1 MVGSARAAV
10 VTSMRLLARIARW
23 SLGVVALLAL
33 AAGAAFLWWRGHGE
47 PQRAGRASLATL
59 GNSVIVRF
67 DDAAVPH
74 VAATSLDDAA
84 RALGWL
90 HANERMGQM
99 ELQRRYAAGRLAE
112 VIGSD
117 ALPTDRR
124 MRQLGI
130 ARAAKRNLDACSQR
144 SRALLQAYAQGVN
157 AWLDSYRD
165 DLPPDLVLLRAEP
178 EPWREEDSLG
188 IQLLMAQMLSFGEW
202 RERARVRWLG
212 ALGLERTR
220 ELMGMPELEVDVDVL
235 ALAES
240 TKPEPAPA
248 EKASNGS
255 NNWAVAAGRSET
267 GSALV
272 ANDPHLALDLP
283 SLWYQAQ
290 VRCPQYEASGF
301 TIPGL
306 PMVVIGQGA
315 RVAWGFTNTELDV
328 CDLFLERVS
337 EDGRTVERDGEWL
350 PLSIETE
357 TIRVRDGDDES
368 FDWRASDI
376 GPLYSSY
383 ERGRRTTYSIAWTAY
398 EPFDPLEPF
407 LALATART
415 VAETPAIA
423 ARFVC
428 PPQNLVCGDAD
439 GAIAHTILGRSV
451 ARGAGVGKLPLPAW
465 KRSNHWRGLAPH
477 EQMPLSIDP
486 DARALATANE
496 DSRPAGFPWPYPQDP
511 AAPQRGQRIRE
522 RLLERTNWN
531 VESLATIQVD
541 TTSLYARELVAQLPE
556 PAEGTDAHRAWR
568 ALRNWDGNMTL
579 RGPSALYALLERELG
594 TRIFGDELASTSGL
608 LYSDRY
614 RALLEVLAGTL
625 DERWCDDVRTE
636 ARETRGEIVAA
647 ALAASW
653 AEGAARFGDNVSG
666 WDYGAL
672 HRWTPEHKLGG
683 VPVLGSFFNRP
694 AEPVPG
700 NDTCPCVFT
709 GSWTGGVVDVNHG
722 ASLRFS
728 ADCANPDRSLAIL
741 PGGQSGHPFDAH
753 YGDQIES
760 YLGGRLRAM
769 HWSES
774 AIRAAAVTTL
784 ELSTTP

>member
-1 MVGSARAAV
+1 
-10 VTSMRLLARIARW
+10 MRILARIARW
-23 SLGVVALLAL
+23 SLGLLVLLAL
-33 AAGAAFLWWRGHGE
+33 AAGGLFLWWRGHGA
-47 PQRAGRASLATL
+47 PQREGRATLPML
-59 GNSVIVRF
+59 GNTVAVRF
-67 DDAAVPH
+67 DEAAVPH
-74 VAATSLDDAA
+74 IGATSIEDAV

-90 HANERMGQM
+90 HASERMGQM

-112 VIGSD
+112 LVGAD
-117 ALPTDRR
+117 ALPSDRR

-130 ARAAKRNLDACSQR
+130 ARAARSNLAACSER
-144 SRALLQAYAQGVN
+144 SRALLAAYAQGVN
-157 AWLDSYRD
+157 AWLDTHRD

-220 ELMGMPELEVDVDVL
+220 ELMGIPELQVDADIL
-235 ALAES
+235 ALAER
-240 TKPEPAPA
+240 TQPTPAPA

-255 NNWAVAAGRSET
+255 NNWAVSAMRSET

-315 RVAWGFTNTELDV
+315 RIAWGFTNTELDV
-328 CDLFLERVS
+328 CDLFLERLS
-337 EDGRTVERDGEWL
+337 EDQRSVERDGEWL
-350 PLSIETE
+350 PLTIESE
-357 TIRVRDGDDES
+357 TIRVRDAADET
-368 FDWRASDI
+368 FEWRASDI
-376 GPLYSSY
+376 GPLYSSFD
-383 ERGRRTTYSIAWTAY
+383 RVQRTTYSIAWTAY
-398 EPFDPLEPF
+398 RPFDPLEPF
-407 LALATART
+407 LALASARA
-415 VAETPAIA
+415 VSESPAIA

-439 GAIAHTILGRSV
+439 GAIAHVILGRSV

-465 KRSNHWRGLAPH
+465 KRANHWQGLAPH
-477 EQMPLSIDP
+477 EQTPLSLEP
-486 DARALATANE
+486 ASGLLATANE
-496 DSRPAGFPWPYPQDP
+496 DSRPEGFPYSYPQDP

-522 RLLERTNWN
+522 RLAERTNWN
-531 VESLATIQVD
+531 VDSLATVQVD
-541 TTSLYARELVAQLPE
+541 TTSLYARQLVERLVE
-556 PAEGTDAHRAWR
+556 PSEGTDAHRAWR

-614 RALLEVLAGTL
+614 RVLLEILDGTL
-625 DERWCDDVRTE
+625 DERWCDNVNTP
-636 ARETRGEIVAA
+636 ARESREEIIHA

-653 AEGAARFGDNVSG
+653 SDGVARFGGDVAR
-666 WDYGAL
+666 WDYGSL
-672 HRWTPEHKLGG
+672 HTWSPDHKLGG
-683 VPVLGSFFNRP
+683 IPVLGQFFNRP
-694 AEPVPG
+694 PEPVPG

-709 GSWTGGVVDVNHG
+709 GSWTGERIDVNHG
-722 ASLRFS
+722 ASLRIS

-753 YGDQIES
+753 YGDQIAS
-760 YLGGRLRAM
+760 YLDGRLRPM
-769 HWSES
+769 HWSEA
-774 AIRAAAVTTL
+774 AIRAATVSTL
-784 ELSTTP
+784 ELAPTP

>member
-1 MVGSARAAV
+1 
-10 VTSMRLLARIARW
+10 MRIFARIARW
-23 SLGVVALLAL
+23 SLRLLVLLAL
-33 AAGAAFLWWRGHGE
+33 AAGGVFLWWRGHGA
-47 PQRAGRASLATL
+47 PQRDGRAALPTL
-59 GNSVIVRF
+59 GNSVAVRF

-74 VAATSLDDAA
+74 IAAASLEDAA

-90 HANERMGQM
+90 HASERMGQM

-112 VIGSD
+112 LVGAG
-117 ALPTDRR
+117 ALPSDRR

-130 ARAAKRNLDACSQR
+130 ARAARNNVAACSER
-144 SRALLQAYAQGVN
+144 SRALLAAYAQGVN
-157 AWLDSYRD
+157 AWLDTHRD

-220 ELMGMPELEVDVDVL
+220 ELMGMPELEVDADVL
-235 ALAES
+235 ALAER
-240 TKPEPAPA
+240 TQPEPAPA

-255 NNWAVAAGRSET
+255 NNWAVSAMRSET

-328 CDLFLERVS
+328 CDLFLERLS
-337 EDGRTVERDGEWL
+337 EDQRSVERDGEWL
-350 PLSIETE
+350 PLTIESE
-357 TIRVRDGDDES
+357 TIRVRDAADET
-368 FDWRASDI
+368 FEWRASDI
-376 GPLYSSY
+376 GPLYSSFD
-383 ERGRRTTYSIAWTAY
+383 RVHRTTYSIAWTAY
-398 EPFDPLEPF
+398 RPFDPLEPF
-407 LALATART
+407 LALAAART
-415 VAETPAIA
+415 VGEIPAIA
-423 ARFVC
+423 ARFTC
-428 PPQNLVCGDAD
+428 PPQNLVCGDTD

-451 ARGAGVGKLPLPAW
+451 ARGAGIGKLPLPAW
-465 KRSNHWRGLAPH
+465 KRSNHWQGLAPH
-477 EQMPLSIDP
+477 EQAPLSLDP
-486 DARALATANE
+486 ATGLLATANE
-496 DSRPAGFPWPYPQDP
+496 DSRPEGFPYPYPQDP

-522 RLLERTNWN
+522 RLAERSNWN
-531 VESLATIQVD
+531 VESLATVQVD
-541 TTSLYARELVAQLPE
+541 TTSLYARELVQLLPE
-556 PAEGTDAHRAWR
+556 PTEGTDAHRAWR

-579 RGPSALYALLERELG
+579 RGASALYALLERELG
-594 TRIFGDELASTSGL
+594 TRVFGDELASTSGL

-614 RALLEVLAGTL
+614 RALLEVLDGTL
-625 DERWCDDVRTE
+625 DGRWCDDVRTSE
-636 ARETRGEIVAA
+636 LETREEIVHA

-653 AEGAARFGDNVSG
+653 SDGAARFGDDIAR
-666 WDYGAL
+666 WDYGSL
-672 HRWTPEHKLGG
+672 HTWSPEHKLGG
-683 VPVLGSFFNRP
+683 LPVLGQFFNHP

-709 GSWTGGVVDVNHG
+709 GSWTGERIDVKHG
-722 ASLRFS
+722 ASLRIS

-753 YGDQIES
+753 YGDQIAS
-760 YLGGRLRAM
+760 YLAGRLRPM
-769 HWSES
+769 HWSEP
-774 AIRAAAVTTL
+774 AIRAATVSTL
-784 ELSTTP
+784 ELAPTP

>member
-1 MVGSARAAV
+1 MVRPARAAV
-10 VTSMRLLARIARW
+10 VEPMRILARIARW
-23 SLGVVALLAL
+23 TLGVIAL
-33 AAGAAFLWWRGHGE
+33 AALVAALAFVWWRGRGK
-47 PQRAGRASLATL
+47 PQREGQAALPTL
-59 GNSVIVRF
+59 GNSVSVRF
-67 DDAAVPH
+67 DEAAVPH
-74 VAATSLDDAA
+74 IGATSLDDAA

-112 VIGSD
+112 VIGAD
-117 ALPTDRR
+117 ALATDRR

-130 ARAAKRNLDACSQR
+130 ARAARRNLEACSER
-144 SRALLQAYAQGVN
+144 SRALLAAYAQGVN
-157 AWLDSYRD
+157 AWLDTHRD
-165 DLPPDLVLLRAEP
+165 NLPPDLVLLRAEP

-202 RERARVRWLG
+202 RERARMRWLG

-220 ELMGMPELEVDVDVL
+220 ELMGMPELEVDADIL
-235 ALAES
+235 ALAER
-240 TKPEPAPA
+240 TQPTPAPA

-255 NNWAVAAGRSET
+255 NNWAVSAMRSET

-328 CDLFLERVS
+328 CDLFLERMS
-337 EDGRTVERDGEWL
+337 EDGRSVERDGEWL
-350 PLSIETE
+350 PLTIESE
-357 TIRVRDGDDES
+357 TIRVRDGDAEA
-368 FDWRASDI
+368 FEWRASDI
-376 GPLYSSY
+376 GPLYSSFD
-383 ERGRRTTYSIAWTAY
+383 RVRRTTYSIAWTAY
-398 EPFDPLEPF
+398 QPFDPLEPF
-407 LALATART
+407 LALAAART
-415 VAETPAIA
+415 VGEIPAIA

-428 PPQNLVCGDAD
+428 PPQNLVCGDSD

-465 KRSNHWRGLAPH
+465 KRANHWRGLAPH
-477 EQMPLSIDP
+477 EQMPLSIEP
-486 DARALATANE
+486 ESGLLATANE
-496 DSRPAGFPWPYPQDP
+496 DSRPAGFPYPYPQDP

-522 RLLERTNWN
+522 RLAERGNWN
-531 VESLATIQVD
+531 VDSLATVQVD
-541 TTSLYARELVAQLPE
+541 TTSLYARELVAKLPE
-556 PAEGTDAHRAWR
+556 PTDGTDAHRAWR

-579 RGPSALYALLERELG
+579 RGHSALYALLERELG
-594 TRIFGDELASTSGL
+594 AAVFGDELAATSGL

-614 RALLEVLAGTL
+614 RALLEVLDGTL

-636 ARETRGEIVAA
+636 ARETRMDAVTA

-653 AEGAARFGDNVSG
+653 KLGSARFGTDVDE

-672 HRWTPEHKLGG
+672 HAWTPEHKLGS
-683 VPVLGSFFNRP
+683 VPVLGRFFNRP
-694 AEPVPG
+694 TAPVPG

-709 GSWTGGVVDVNHG
+709 GSWSGERIDVNHG

-753 YGDQIES
+753 YGDQIEG
-760 YLGGRLRAM
+760 YLAGHMRPMR
-769 HWSES
+769 WSEP
-774 AIRAAAVTTL
+774 AIRAATVSTL
-784 ELSTTP
+784 ELASKP